1 MRCLQMLLLGMLK
14 EVCGGGGDRNDNDDM
29 DGVEQ

>member
-1 MRCLQMLLLGMLK
+1 MLLLGMLK
-14 EVCGGGGDRNDNDDM
+14 EVCGGGGGGDRNDNDDM